1 MKILV
6 DTDVLIDY
14 FRGLPQAISFI
25 KNNYER
31 IVLSTI
37 TVAEL
42 YAGVREGEERKN
54 LDEFIQLFES
64 LPVDL
69 DISQKGG
76 LLKRD
81 YRASHNVGLSDAM
94 IAATAIKNE
103 LKLYTLNIKHFPML
117 KDVEAP
123 YQK

>member
-1 MKILV
+1 MHP
-6 DTDVLIDY
+6 TDVLIDY
-14 FRGLPQAISFI
+14 FRGLPKAVSFI

-42 YAGVREGEERKN
+42 YAGVREGSERKN
-54 LDEFIQLFES
+54 LDEFMQLFES

-69 DISQKGG
+69 KIAQKGG
-76 LLKRD
+76 LFKRD
-81 YRASHNVGLSDAM
+81 YRASHNVGLADAM
-94 IAATAIKNE
+94 IAATAKING
-103 LKLYTLNIKHFPML
+103 LKLYSLNIKHFPML

-123 YQK
+123 YKK